1 MVSRAIV
8 YVKSVL
14 ISASGPQKWSES
26 HIQAL
31 SQGGAPQS
39 SCEKA
44 LSWLA
49 VAGQEDVLILNSFGI
64 NS

>member
-1 MVSRAIV
+1 M
-8 YVKSVL
+8 
-14 ISASGPQKWSES
+14 SASGPQKWSEC

-39 SCEKA
+39 SGEKA

-49 VAGQEDVLILNSFGI
+49 VAGQEDVLILNYSGI
-64 NS
+64 NT